1 MTEQRPETT
10 PEDLTQ
16 TRVFQPIDPYGVG
29 EYADL
34 RPEAIAAAAA
44 AADGEDEDDEPYPSL
59 KERISAF
66 GKARAALAAAAAVLV
81 VGGIAWGTSAALASS
96 DAGGTPKAAPT
107 ASAPAAGKH
116 PKKAT
121 TKPARVTITSL
132 AAGSFSGTTE
142 LRGKAVTVVYGD
154 DTKFGNKA
162 RPLDPADLAVGMT
175 VTVLGEESGDTITAS
190 DIGLPVKKGP
200 ATPGIGA
207 TDTPSATPAS

>member
-10 PEDLTQ
+10 PEDLPQ
-16 TRVFQPIDPYGVG
+16 TRVFQPIDPYRVG

-44 AADGEDEDDEPYPSL
+44 AAEDDEDDEPYPSL

-66 GKARAALAAAAAVLV
+66 GRARAALVAVAAVLV

-96 DAGGTPKAAPT
+96 DSGGTPKAA
-107 ASAPAAGKH
+107 APAASSPPTGAH
-116 PKKAT
+116 PKKGT
-121 TKPARVTITSL
+121 TRPARVTITSL
-132 AAGSFSGTTE
+132 AASSFSGTTE

-162 RPLDPADLAVGMT
+162 RPLDPADLKVGMT
-175 VTVLGEESGDTITAS
+175 VTVLGEQSGDTITATN
-190 DIGLPVKKGP
+190 IGLPVKKGP
-200 ATPGIGA
+200 ATPGLGG
-207 TDTPSATPAS
+207 TDAPSPTPSG